1 MIRPATLADV
11 DDVVRIINVAFEVER
26 EFRRGPRTS
35 PEEIRALIGQGA
47 VLVAE
52 EGGTVVGAVE
62 VQISAKAGYFGMLAV
77 DPASRRGGVGR
88 ALVEAAEQR
97 CARAGCTV
105 MTMSTGEDRP
115 ELIPYYAKMGY
126 RVTSLEPST
135 SRAFS
140 RPIRIVKMEKPLR

>member
-1 MIRPATLADV
+1 MIREATLADV
-11 DDVVRIINVAFEVER
+11 DEVVRIINVAFEVER

-35 PEEIRALIGQGA
+35 AEEIRALIGQGA

-52 EGGTVVGAVE
+52 ENGKVVGAVE
-62 VQISAKAGYFGMLAV
+62 VQVSGKAGYFGMLAV
-77 DPASRRGGVGR
+77 DPAARRGGIGR
-88 ALVEAAEQR
+88 ALVEAAEQQ

-105 MTMSTGEDRP
+105 MTMSTGEDRA
-115 ELIPYYAKMGY
+115 ELIPYYGKMGY

-140 RPIRIVKMEKPLR
+140 RPIRIVKMEKPLA